1 MNSPSFWFRKP
12 NAKQYVSLLKV
23 FNRGI
28 KSGDPSAK
36 IMLGGLF
43 RTPRIRNGVPLDRY
57 LPAIYRA
64 KGKKFFD
71 AAAVHP
77 YSTTPADALRAV
89 KDTRKIMAGF
99 KDKKA
104 KLWITE
110 IGWATGGVA
119 TPLTVS
125 LQRQAGYL
133 RRSYRMLA
141 ANAHRLKIGGVVWYS
156 WRDLPGGIW
165 FNHTGLFTASLDPK
179 PSWNAFVGLTGGS
192 AG

>member
-1 MNSPSFWFRKP
+1 
-12 NAKQYVSLLKV
+12 LLKV

-36 IMLGGLF
+36 IILAGLF

-57 LPAIYRA
+57 LPGIYRA

-71 AAAVHP
+71 AVAMHP
-77 YSTTPADALRAV
+77 YATTPGDALRAV
-89 KDTRKIMAGF
+89 KETRKIMGQF

-110 IGWATGGVA
+110 IGWATGGDP

-125 LQRQAGYL
+125 PQRQAGYL
-133 RRSYRMLA
+133 RQSFKMLA
-141 ANAHRLKIGGVVWYS
+141 HNRKRLKIAGVIWYS
-156 WRDLPGGIW
+156 LRDLPGGIW
-165 FNHTGLFTASLDPK
+165 FNHTGLFTQSFDPK
-179 PSWNAFVGLTGGS
+179 PSWSAFVGLTGGS